1 MFALQRPTFDG
12 VNCGAL
18 QLVIAMTDTPKTGPF
33 AERASLSRIV
43 LGVTGGIAAYKSAE
57 LVRLLVKDGV
67 TVDVVLTNAGARF
80 VTATTFQ
87 ALSGRPVH
95 SELWSS
101 GATDA
106 MGHIGLSRGADAV
119 LVAPATADFLAKLAH
134 GVADDLLSTLCLARD
149 CPLLVAPA
157 MNRQMWANAA
167 TQRNLAQLRVDGIEI
182 LGPDTGELACKEN
195 GEGRMLEPQAI
206 YDALV
211 AARQPKV
218 LAGKRMLITAGP
230 TVEAIDP
237 VRSITNASSG
247 KMGFA
252 VARAAAEA
260 GADVTLIAGPTSLA
274 TPAAVTRIDVKS
286 TAQMAEAVFARVD
299 QCEVF
304 IAVAAAADYTPVEP
318 RAQKIKKSGD
328 NLTITLEPTVDILA
342 TVAVR
347 PNPPFCVGFA
357 AESQDVL
364 RLAEEKRRRKKLPLI
379 VANRAQDALGSNENQ
394 ILLLDDAG
402 THSLPR
408 ADKLALARQL
418 VREIASRLTKP

>member
-1 MFALQRPTFDG
+1 MIDSRNLGRPS
-12 VNCGAL
+12 
-18 QLVIAMTDTPKTGPF
+18 
-33 AERASLSRIV
+33 AELAPLSRIV
-43 LGVTGGIAAYKSAE
+43 LGVTGGIAAYKAAE
-57 LVRLLVKDGV
+57 LVRLLVKEDV
-67 TVDVVLTNAGARF
+67 SVDVVLTDGGARF

-95 SELWSS
+95 RELWKS
-101 GATDA
+101 GADDA
-106 MGHIGLSRGADAV
+106 MDHIALSRGADAI

-167 TQRNLAQLRVDGIEI
+167 TKRNVAQIRADGIEI

-218 LAGKRMLITAGP
+218 LTGKRVLVTAGP
-230 TVEAIDP
+230 TTEAIDP

-260 GADVTLIAGPTSLA
+260 GAEVTLVAGPTSLP
-274 TPAAVTRIDVKS
+274 TPVGVARIDVRS
-286 TAQMAEAVFARVD
+286 TVQMAEAVFARADRCDIV
-299 QCEVF
+299 
-304 IAVAAAADYTPVEP
+304 IAVAAAADYTPTEP
-318 RAQKIKKSGD
+318 REQKIKKSGE
-328 NLTITLEPTVDILA
+328 NLTITLKPTVDILA
-342 TVAVR
+342 TVAAR

-364 RLAEEKRRRKKLPLI
+364 RLAEEKRKRKKLPLI
-379 VANRAQDALGSNENQ
+379 VANRAQDALGSDENE
-394 ILLLDDAG
+394 IVLLDDAG
-402 THSLPR
+402 THPLPR
-408 ADKLALARQL
+408 TDKLSLAREL
-418 VREIASRLTKP
+418 VTKIAIRLPKT